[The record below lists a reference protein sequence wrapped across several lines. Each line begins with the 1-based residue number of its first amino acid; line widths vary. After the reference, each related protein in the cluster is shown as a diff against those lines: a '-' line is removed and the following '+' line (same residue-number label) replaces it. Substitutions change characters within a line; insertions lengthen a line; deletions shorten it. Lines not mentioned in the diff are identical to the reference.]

1 MKGPSPKYVAEKW
14 KKLMV
19 LGQKQGS
26 ILLKDLAFE
35 MEMEFEEA
43 IKFINELFPDGAG
56 LQIYEQEGEQWVD
69 INLESLQYMLPLTP
83 SEWIHLHELI
93 SKVNDESFELN
104 ILKKKI
110 NGNGPI
116 KIVMEMLR
124 HLEISNEKFNQH
136 QELLIKQLEKS
147 IQDKNL
153 VKTKSGD
160 DKYYNL
166 FPCRI
171 VHLEGQL
178 SLIAEDA
185 NDHCLVITPIKEL
198 TEVGIVAGSSGGKV
212 SAFEVEEF
220 IAAVRS
226 MNERETRLILKIHE
240 PQSVNL
246 FPDHHFLGKPCMVT
260 NSNGDL
266 IWAAYVEPCHAL
278 FDWLMGLGKNV
289 EILDPV
295 KFKEEY
301 LIYCEEKVRKIA

>member
-1 MKGPSPKYVAEKW
+1 MKGSSPKYVAEKW

-26 ILLKDLAFE
+26 ILLKDLAIELE
-35 MEMEFEEA
+35 MELEGA
-43 IKFINELFPDGAG
+43 IKFVNELFPDGAG
-56 LQIYEQEGEQWVD
+56 LEIYEHEGEQWVD
-69 INLESLQYMLPLTP
+69 INLEALQYMLPLSPT
-83 SEWIHLHELI
+83 EWIHLHEVI
-93 SKVNDESFELN
+93 SRVNDESAELCM
-104 ILKKKI
+104 LKKKI
-110 NGNGPI
+110 SGNGPI
-116 KIVMEMLR
+116 KIVMELLR
-124 HLEISNEKFNQH
+124 HLEISNEKFNKH
-136 QELLIKQLEKS
+136 QEILIKQLEKS
-147 IQDKNL
+147 IHDKTL

-160 DKYYNL
+160 EKYYNL

-171 VHLEGQL
+171 LHLEGQL

-185 NDHCLVITPIKEL
+185 SDHCLVITPIKEL
-198 TEVGIVAGSSGGKV
+198 TEVVIVSGSSGSKV

-226 MNERETRLILKIHE
+226 MNERETRLILKIHD

-246 FPDHHFLGKPCMVT
+246 FPDYQFLGKPCMVT

-301 LIYCEEKVRKIA
+301 LIYCEEKVRKVA